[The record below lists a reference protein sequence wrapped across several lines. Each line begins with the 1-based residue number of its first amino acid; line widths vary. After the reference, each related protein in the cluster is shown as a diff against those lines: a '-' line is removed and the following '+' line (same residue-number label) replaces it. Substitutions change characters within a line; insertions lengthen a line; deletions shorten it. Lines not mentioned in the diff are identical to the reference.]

1 MNILYSV
8 YRHNYYTPVRGI
20 AFLVSKLTSI
30 KLFID
35 TYIIKIINF
44 LIITINVILF
54 CIITLL
60 VTLGTKILY
69 C

>member
-8 YRHNYYTPVRGI
+8 YRHNYTPLRGI

-54 CIITLL
+54 CITALL